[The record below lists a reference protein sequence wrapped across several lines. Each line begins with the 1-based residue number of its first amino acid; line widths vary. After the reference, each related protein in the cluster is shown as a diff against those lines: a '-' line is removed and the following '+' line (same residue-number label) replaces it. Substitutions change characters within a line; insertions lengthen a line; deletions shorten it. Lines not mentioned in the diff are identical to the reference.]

1 MKFLTYKASDDDYR
15 AFTEL
20 NSIEDLVRFV
30 EENGGDII
38 LGTVYDP
45 KDNRYKMGITIY
57 DDYIY

>member
-15 AFTEL
+15 TFTEI
-20 NSIEDLVRFV
+20 NSMEELVQFA

-45 KDNRYKMGITIY
+45 EEGNYKLGITIY